1 MKKLRLTALV
11 LALVLIAAFIPGCGK
26 TETTASPSP
35 SPTASESPSP
45 TPDTRETIK
54 LGLLKG
60 PTGVG
65 AAKLL
70 SDNDMNE
77 TANIYDVTLAAE
89 PTELVSAI
97 VAGTV
102 DIAAVPT
109 NLAASLFN
117 KTDRGVQLLALN
129 TLGVLYILENGDTVH
144 SISDLAGK
152 TLYATGQASNPEYIL
167 DYILR
172 AAGLEPGVD
181 VDIEYKESAELV
193 TLMAAGEVSLAML
206 PVPAATTVLMKNSDV
221 RSAIDLTEAWNDV
234 VEDGTLTMGCVI
246 VRKDFADEH
255 HDLVNSFLD
264 EYGASIDYVENNVD
278 EAAAMVA
285 QYGITAS
292 EEIAKAAIPDCN
304 LTFVTGTDMRDQL
317 QEYYMALY
325 QADPASVGGSIP
337 DDAFYYVP

>member
-1 MKKLRLTALV
+1 MKKLRLTALI
-11 LALVLIAAFIPGCGK
+11 LALVLIAAFIPGCKK
-26 TETTASPSP
+26 TGATASPSP
-35 SPTASESPSP
+35 SPAVSESPSP
-45 TPDTRETIK
+45 APDTRETIK

-89 PTELVSAI
+89 PTELATAI
-97 VAGTV
+97 AAGTL

-109 NLAASLFN
+109 NMAASLFQ

-144 SISDLAGK
+144 SVSDLAGK
-152 TLYATGQASNPEYIL
+152 TLYATGQASNPEYVL
-167 DYILR
+167 NHILR
-172 AAGLEPGVD
+172 AAGLEPGED
-181 VDIEYKESAELV
+181 VTIEYKESAELV
-193 TLMAAGEVSLAML
+193 TLMAAGEVDLAML
-206 PVPAATTVLMKNSDV
+206 PVPAATTVLMKNSSV
-221 RSAIDLTEAWNDV
+221 RSAVDLTEAWDDV
-234 VEDGTLTMGCVI
+234 VESGTLTMGCVI

-255 HDLVNSFLD
+255 HDLVNAFLD
-264 EYGASIDYVENNVD
+264 EYGASIDYVKNNVD

-304 LTFVTGTDMRDQL
+304 LTFVTGTDMR
-317 QEYYMALY
+317 EEIRGYYEALY
-325 QADPASVGGSIP
+325 QADPSSIGGSNP
-337 DDAFYYVP
+337 DDDFYYVP